1 MDCSVRAQY
10 VKRAQK
16 DLTQM
21 SDLFKAVV
29 RLYYPPSLVSVSC
42 EGAWINEMH

>member
-29 RLYYPPSLVSVSC
+29 RLYYSVSC

>member
-10 VKRAQK
+10 IKRAQK
-16 DLTQM
+16 DLTEI

-29 RLYYPPSLVSVSC
+29 RLYYPPSLYSLVKVP
-42 EGAWINEMH
+42 G